1 MPRSRH
7 QRRRRESRGSQTIY
21 PDPLVL
27 AAFGDPSTHLA
38 MVAGTHAVSGCSGAG
53 DGGIRPV
60 DLSGRTPRDRRRNSG
75 TGNRIL
81 GNTLLAHEL
90 ETGVLVKAVD
100 FTAPGTGYYLV
111 YLSDHPRK
119 AQIEDL
125 ASWARSV
132 R

>member
-1 MPRSRH
+1 VGAAVPEMEEFD
-7 QRRRRESRGSQTIY
+7 QLTFREELHAI
-21 PDPLVL
+21 DAVI
-27 AAFGDPSTHLA
+27 
-38 MVAGTHAVSGCSGAG
+38 AGQ
-53 DGGIRPV
+53 GIA
-60 DLSGRTPRDRRRNSG
+60 
-75 TGNRIL
+75 IL

-100 FTAPGTGYYLV
+100 FTAPRAGYYLV